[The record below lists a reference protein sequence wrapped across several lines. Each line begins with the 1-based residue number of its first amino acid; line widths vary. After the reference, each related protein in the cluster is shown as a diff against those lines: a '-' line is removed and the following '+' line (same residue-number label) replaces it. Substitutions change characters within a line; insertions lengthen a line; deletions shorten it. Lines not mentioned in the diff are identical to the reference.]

1 MRSVLAITAA
11 ATAALGLAPALAGA
25 TAPAP
30 TSPPA
35 GNPTGCVEGAEPG
48 ADLFPDRFT
57 VRHAENYSLTYEGTY
72 KVLTVG
78 SVGPDAGG
86 STWVLVQCGTEP
98 PALDGDLAGAAV
110 VEIPVQTIFSES
122 TSHAGFLDVLGLA
135 DRVTGVANGD
145 WVVTPSLRERIDA
158 GAVVSFNITNQ
169 IDTELV
175 IAEDPDVY
183 VTGGFDDPAHAA
195 LRDAG
200 VPVVAN
206 AEWLETS
213 PQGWAEWVGL
223 FAALTNTEARANEL
237 YSEWTAGYDA
247 AAALASGAT
256 ERPTVITGDL
266 FEGTWY
272 ASGGGGVAARFI
284 ADAGADYVFGDD
296 EGAAT
301 LQLDIETVLAEGA
314 DADFWV
320 NPTSLTSREQALGV
334 DSRYGEFAAW
344 ERGGVWTNIVPPD
357 PAVSFIEQGP
367 VRIDDYLYDYI
378 AVFHPELVPDHE
390 LVFLS
395 RLPDEG

>member
-1 MRSVLAITAA
+1 MRPVLAIAAAAFAAFGFAPTAA
-11 ATAALGLAPALAGA
+11 SAS
-25 TAPAP
+25 
-30 TSPPA
+30 SPPPSA
-35 GNPTGCVEGAEPG
+35 AEAANPTGCVDGADPG
-48 ADLFPDRFT
+48 ADLFPDQFT
-57 VRHAENYSLTYEGTY
+57 VRHAENYSLTYAGTY

-78 SVGPDAGG
+78 EVGPGAGG
-86 STWVLVQCGTEP
+86 RTWVLVQCGTEP
-98 PALDGDLAGAAV
+98 PALEGDLAGASI

-135 DRVTGVANGD
+135 DRVTGVSNGD

-158 GAVVSFNITNQ
+158 GEIGSFNPTSQ

-175 IAEDPDVY
+175 VAEDPDVY
-183 VTGGFDDPAHAA
+183 LTGGFEDPAHEA
-195 LRDAG
+195 LREAG

-237 YSEWTAGYDA
+237 FAEWSAGYDA
-247 AAALASGAT
+247 AAALAAGVT
-256 ERPTVITGDL
+256 DRPTVITGDL
-266 FEGTWY
+266 FDGTWY

-296 EGAAT
+296 EGSAS

-314 DADFWV
+314 DAEFWL

-334 DSRYGEFAAW
+334 DARYGQLAAW
-344 ERGGVWTNIVPPD
+344 ELGGVWTNIVPTD
-357 PAVSFIEQGP
+357 PGVSFIEQGP
-367 VRIDDYLYDYI
+367 VMIDDYLLDYI
-378 AVFHPELVPDHE
+378 AVFHPDLVPDHE

-395 RLPDEG
+395 RLPDDG